1 MAKMSDKTKRAINAG
16 RRRAGLK
23 PIKFGAKKDRKVLL
37 KSQTTKA
44 KRELTKASS
53 KGYYPSIIGYQVC
66 SKCLKSKV
74 GSRNAWFQDF
84 TGQKRI
90 CNACIDKMRKAKTGK
105 KKWADKFS
113 ASGKEF

>member
-1 MAKMSDKTKRAINAG
+1 MASAKQIAWRKKFARMSKAGKFKKKQTAKLKTQTAKAQRAM
-16 RRRAGLK
+16 
-23 PIKFGAKKDRKVLL
+23 
-37 KSQTTKA
+37 TKA
-44 KRELTKASS
+44 DK

-113 ASGKEF
+113 ASGKEL

>member
-1 MAKMSDKTKRAINAG
+1 MASAKQIAWRKKFARMSKAGEFRKGQKAKLKT
-16 RRRAGLK
+16 
-23 PIKFGAKKDRKVLL
+23 
-37 KSQTTKA
+37 QTAKA
-44 KRELTKASS
+44 KRELAKADK
-53 KGYYPSIIGYQVC
+53 KGYMPKIKGYQVC

-90 CNACIDKMRKAKTGK
+90 CNACIDKMRKAKKGK

-113 ASGKEF
+113 ASGKEL